1 VAVKIENRQQVLAI
15 AAFAL
20 IGFFLVDRVLLRPLT
35 ASWKAR
41 SERITRL
48 QKDITDGQAK
58 LKRAAAIRNR
68 WEQMQTNTLAADNAE
83 RRLLE
88 AFQRWSRDSNISIS
102 SIQPQWKRG
111 DDEYMTLECHANAS
125 GPVTAMAKFLYNIE
139 SDPMALRLDEVEVQ
153 SRDETGQTLAVNLQ
167 VSGLVLGSFA
177 Q

>member
-1 VAVKIENRQQVLAI
+1 VKIENRQHVLAVAAI
-15 AAFAL
+15 AL
-20 IGFFLVDRVLLRPLT
+20 VSLFLLDRVLVRPLT
-35 ASWKAR
+35 AGWKAR
-41 SERITRL
+41 SDRILKL
-48 QKDITDGQAK
+48 QKDIVEGEAK
-58 LKRAAAIRNR
+58 LKRASATRRR
-68 WEQMQTNTLAADNAE
+68 WDEMQTNTLLADNAE

>member
-1 VAVKIENRQQVLAI
+1 VKIENRQQILAVAAI
-15 AAFAL
+15 ALVSLFLLDRL
-20 IGFFLVDRVLLRPLT
+20 IVRPLT

-41 SERITRL
+41 SERI
-48 QKDITDGQAK
+48 AK
-58 LKRAAAIRNR
+58 LEKQINEGGAALKRADTIRNR
-68 WEQMQTNTLAADNAE
+68 WSEMQTNTLSADNAE

-88 AFQRWSRDSNISIS
+88 AFNRWSRASNISIS

-125 GPVTAMAKFLYNIE
+125 GPVNAMARFLYEIE
-139 SDPMALRLDEVEVQ
+139 KDPLALRIEAVEVQ
-153 SRDETGQTLAVNLQ
+153 ARDEAGQNLAVNLQ

>member
-1 VAVKIENRQQVLAI
+1 VKIENRQQVLAI
-15 AAFAL
+15 AAIAL
-20 IGFFLVDRVLLRPLT
+20 ISLFLLDRVLLRPLT

-41 SERITRL
+41 SEHIVKL
-48 QKDITDGQAK
+48 EKDITDGQAK

-68 WEQMQTNTLAADNAE
+68 WDQMQTNTLAADNAE
-83 RRLLE
+83 RKLLE

-111 DDEYMTLECHANAS
+111 DDEYMTLECHANAA
-125 GPVTAMAKFLYNIE
+125 GPISAISKFLYNVE
-139 SDPMALRLDEVEVQ
+139 SDPMALRLESLEIQ

>member
-1 VAVKIENRQQVLAI
+1 VKIENRQQILAVAAI
-15 AAFAL
+15 AL
-20 IGFFLVDRVLLRPLT
+20 ISLFVLDRVILRPLT
-35 ASWKAR
+35 AGWKAR
-41 SERITRL
+41 SERIVKL
-48 QKDITDGQAK
+48 EKQIIEGQAT
-58 LKRAAAIRNR
+58 LKRANLIRAR
-68 WEQMQTNTLAADNAE
+68 WDQMQTNTLAADNAE

-111 DDEYMTLECHANAS
+111 DDDFMTLECHANAA

-139 SDPMALRLDEVEVQ
+139 TDPMALRLESVEIQ
-153 SRDETGQTLAVNLQ
+153 SRDETGQTLALTLQ

>member
-1 VAVKIENRQQVLAI
+1 MKIENRQHVLAVAAI
-15 AAFAL
+15 AL
-20 IGFFLVDRVLLRPLT
+20 VSLFLLDRVLIRPLT
-35 ASWKAR
+35 AGWKAR
-41 SERITRL
+41 SERILKL
-48 QKDITDGQAK
+48 QKDIAEGEAK
-58 LKRAAAIRNR
+58 LKRASATRRR
-68 WEQMQTNTLAADNAE
+68 WDEMQTNTLLADNAE

-88 AFQRWSRDSNISIS
+88 AFQRWSHDSNISIS

-125 GPVTAMAKFLYNIE
+125 GPVTAMAQFLYNIE